1 MFRNEDHL
9 IKMYFVIRCIV
20 VRHVMG
26 SRRVARMMLVLT
38 MFISVTMLLV
48 MLTVLPSAYL
58 SRKGK
63 VNDTA
68 LSSAGVEDDATLKP
82 PLLCIFTTF
91 KPVDYKTLVY
101 QNVLRNWILLSP
113 RRIRPVLFIP
123 SADRWLFSRVPDGDQ
138 SPLNRTIG
146 DLASSLG
153 WLVVVP
159 PRVNDHKVPHL
170 KEMFFYVEKLY
181 PDCLFYGYANGDVL
195 FNDGLVRSLE
205 AVAEVLGPLRR
216 TLIVGKRTNVVLDAR
231 EIYLPCDV
239 ERLAKTEGRLFIS
252 DAQDYFF
259 MTPQFPWSYIPDVVV
274 GRPGYDNFLVATAI
288 RKGVSV
294 VDATR
299 SLVALHQ
306 TDKDGNF
313 AGHNRNNSDR
323 NFNIRAMGS
332 RFRSHSGH
340 TTHSQYLTLVGR
352 EDGTVTVHRRYS
364 RRRVWSSFW
373 KRIGLA

>member
-1 MFRNEDHL
+1 MFRHGDDL
-9 IKMYFVIRCIV
+9 ISMYFV

-26 SRRVARMMLVLT
+26 SRRIWRMMLTLMT
-38 MFISVTMLLV
+38 LISVTMLLL
-48 MLTVLPSAYL
+48 MLTVSPSVYL
-58 SRKGK
+58 SRKGY
-63 VNDTA
+63 NDTTP
-68 LSSAGVEDDATLKP
+68 SSADDEDDATPKP
-82 PLLCIFTTF
+82 PVLCIFTTF
-91 KPVDYKTLVY
+91 KPVDYKTLIY
-101 QNVLRNWILLSP
+101 QNVLRNWVLLSP

-123 SADRWLFSRVPDGDQ
+123 SADRWLFSRVPHGDQ

-146 DLASSLG
+146 ALASSLG

-159 PRVNDHKVPHL
+159 PRINGQKVPHL

-195 FNDGLVRSLE
+195 FNGGLIRSLE

-216 TLIVGKRTNVVLDAR
+216 TLIVGKRTNFVLNDR
-231 EIYLPCDV
+231 EIYLPWDV
-239 ERLAKTEGRLFIS
+239 DRSAKAEGRLFIS

-259 MTPQFPWSYIPDVVV
+259 MTSQFPWTYVPDVVV

-306 TDKDGNF
+306 TDQDGNF

-323 NFNIRAMGS
+323 DFNLRAIGN
-332 RFRSHSGH
+332 RFRYHSGH
-340 TTHSQYLTLVGR
+340 TTRSQYMTLVDR

-364 RRRVWSSFW
+364 RRRVWSSIW
-373 KRIGLA
+373 KQIGLA

>member
-1 MFRNEDHL
+1 
-9 IKMYFVIRCIV
+9 
-20 VRHVMG
+20 
-26 SRRVARMMLVLT
+26 MMLMLMT
-38 MFISVTMLLV
+38 LISVTMLLL
-48 MLTVLPSAYL
+48 MLTVSPSVYL
-58 SRKGK
+58 SKKGY
-63 VNDTA
+63 NDTTA
-68 LSSAGVEDDATLKP
+68 SSAGDEDDATPKP
-82 PLLCIFTTF
+82 PVLCIFTTF
-91 KPVDYKTLVY
+91 KPVDYKTLIY
-101 QNVLRNWILLSP
+101 QNVLRNWVLLSP
-113 RRIRPVLFIP
+113 RRIRPVLFVP
-123 SADRWLFSRVPDGDQ
+123 SADRWLFSRAPHGDQ

-159 PRVNDHKVPHL
+159 PRINNQKVPHL

-195 FNDGLVRSLE
+195 FNGGLIRSLE

-216 TLIVGKRTNVVLDAR
+216 TLIVGKRTNFILNDR
-231 EIYLPCDV
+231 EIYLPWDV
-239 ERLAKTEGRLFIS
+239 DRLAKAEGRLFIS

-259 MTPQFPWSYIPDVVV
+259 MTPEFPWTYVPDVVV

-306 TDKDGNF
+306 TDQDGNF

-323 NFNIRAMGS
+323 DFNLRAIGK
-332 RFRSHSGH
+332 RFRYHSGH
-340 TTHSQYLTLVGR
+340 TTRSQYMTLVDR

-373 KRIGLA
+373 KQIGLA